1 MIAYLRGRII
11 YRDIEKSLII
21 LDVNG
26 IGYEVYVP
34 VGGRTPDIER
44 ETSLFIYMYVRE
56 DKITLYGF
64 DTTLQREIFGFLLN
78 VKDVGPRLAVAVI
91 SNIDANNFL
100 NILTTQDVSALSR
113 IKGIGTA
120 KAERIIM
127 ELKNKVLK
135 KVSLLSDVN
144 AQDLY
149 INNGMKGIND
159 FNHSENKTSNE
170 DKTALNAG
178 IKQSA
183 DIVTESAGALE
194 ALGYSKFD
202 SLNLAGKVFGIL
214 KTDGEV
220 PAGTEDLM
228 RECLKYIYS
237 KKRL

>member
-26 IGYEVYVP
+26 IGYEVHVP
-34 VGGRTPDIER
+34 VGGRTPDIES
-44 ETSLFIYMYVRE
+44 ETSLFIHMYVRE

-78 VKDVGPRLAVAVI
+78 VKDVGPRLAVSVI
-91 SNIDANNFL
+91 SNIDAGNFL
-100 NILTTQDVSALSR
+100 NILATQDAVALSR

-135 KVSLLSDVN
+135 KVALLSDVN

-149 INNGMKGIND
+149 NGTSKGIND
-159 FNHSENKTSNE
+159 LNCSENKASNE

-194 ALGYSKFD
+194 ALGYSRFD

-214 KTDGEV
+214 KADGEA

-237 KKRL
+237 KKKL